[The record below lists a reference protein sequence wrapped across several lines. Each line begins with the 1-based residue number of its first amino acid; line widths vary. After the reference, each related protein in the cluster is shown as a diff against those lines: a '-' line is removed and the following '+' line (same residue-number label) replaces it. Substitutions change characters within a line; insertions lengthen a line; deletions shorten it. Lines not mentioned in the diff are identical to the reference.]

1 MRLVSNSV
9 AIREQLPAD
18 VYQYGT
24 KKAQAERD
32 GQESKSPG
40 WEGCKQV
47 WLLLRKGL
55 QSEEVH
61 IKEFTLQT
69 RRHVKAAE
77 HPGTYRSQQPQRVV
91 CESD

>member
-1 MRLVSNSV
+1 MGIDSNSV
-9 AIREQLPAD
+9 AIREQLPTEI
-18 VYQYGT
+18 YQYDT
-24 KKAQAERD
+24 KKAHAERD

-55 QSEEVH
+55 QSKEVH
-61 IKEFTLQT
+61 ITEVTLQT